1 MVIEGTDENINDLL
15 DTDIPVLL
23 YFSAPWCSPCKVFAP
38 VVEEISNEYENLVVI
53 KIDIEQ
59 SPDITNRAN
68 IRSVPLIAMVFE
80 GESLR
85 TMSGAVPKA
94 KLEKFIERD

>member
-80 GESLR
+80 GEILR